1 MNETKNSKENRVQ
14 VNTIENKWTNL
25 VEAMKSIPTSDTKKI
40 KNRNN
45 KLEIVELIIYINGQ
59 NQQWKDFKILT
70 PYQMLS
76 RLPISL
82 VQLKSGNNS
91 EKLKNEIRQL
101 LHSLYRSKKLTKQL
115 YKNLVDII

>member
-14 VNTIENKWTNL
+14 VNAIENKWTNL

-59 NQQWKDFKILT
+59 NQQ
-70 PYQMLS
+70 
-76 RLPISL
+76 
-82 VQLKSGNNS
+82 
-91 EKLKNEIRQL
+91 
-101 LHSLYRSKKLTKQL
+101 
-115 YKNLVDII
+115 